1 MKYYQCRLLQ
11 ESETPKGTAVL
22 VAWIE
27 EKGAKQG
34 ARVELKGEDG
44 LWLVQHV
51 GTCMD
56 EKQLKAKELANRR
69 SLTSISG

>member
-1 MKYYQCRLLQ
+1 MLQ
-11 ESETPKGTAVL
+11 ESENPKGTAVL

-34 ARVELKGEDG
+34 ARVELKGEEG
-44 LWLVQHV
+44 LWYVQHV
-51 GTCMD
+51 GACMD
-56 EKQLKAKELANRR
+56 EKQLKANELANRR